1 MRHDAR
7 ATSTCSTSTTRP
19 TAARSRSSSVEGS
32 GPPNDDVAA
41 RADAVRIDEEIGAF
55 MVWGGPILTDAFA
68 DELAARQIP
77 CIGCQIGEPDD
88 FDAERAPYV
97 ISVGQSP
104 DQARAHL
111 VEWLSKQVAGRPAE
125 FAGEDLQGQER
136 VFGTL
141 FLESDEDAAEQNQID
156 PATCW
161 PRRASSWPRASPTSS
176 TRPGCRSRPPA
187 PSPASRRRA

>member
-1 MRHDAR
+1 MFNEYYETYGRTVEVVD
-7 ATSTCSTSTTRP
+7 
-19 TAARSRSSSVEGS
+19 VEGS

-77 CIGCQIGEPDD
+77 CIGCQIGEPDAFAAD
-88 FDAERAPYV
+88 RAPYV
-97 ISVGQSP
+97 ITIASSP
-104 DQARAHL
+104 DQGRAHL

-125 FAGEDLQGQER
+125 FAGEGLQGEDR

-141 FLESDEDAAEQNQID
+141 FLESDEDAAAQNQITG
-156 PATCW
+156 TCW
-161 PRRASSWPRASPTSS
+161 PTRASTWPNASPTSS
-176 TRPGCRSRPPA
+176 TRPGCRSRRPA
-187 PSPASRRRA
+187 PSPASRRRG